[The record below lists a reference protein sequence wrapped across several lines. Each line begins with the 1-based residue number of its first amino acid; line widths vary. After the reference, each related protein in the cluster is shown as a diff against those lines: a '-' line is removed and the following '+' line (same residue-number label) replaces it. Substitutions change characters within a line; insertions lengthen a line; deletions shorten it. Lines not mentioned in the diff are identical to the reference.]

1 MKHSDAHSDE
11 HPWRDAALEAE
22 FATGQHEETEQ
33 VARAHIA
40 IRLARMSFGGV
51 VCLLGIIAM
60 VGPGP
65 GLLVL
70 ALGLTILARDVAW
83 ADRLLQRV
91 RDRLPSDDDGK
102 LPRSTIVTMSVV
114 TLAAIAGS
122 AWWFLAR

>member
-1 MKHSDAHSDE
+1 
-11 HPWRDAALEAE
+11 
-22 FATGQHEETEQ
+22 
-33 VARAHIA
+33 
-40 IRLARMSFGGV
+40 MSFGGV